1 MRLDTKLTDVEF
13 LQHLS
18 KTRICVYGV
27 AMSLR
32 LTCPCG
38 TAITGETEDELVVL
52 AQEHLGAE
60 HQGREYTREE
70 ILFLAM

>member
-1 MRLDTKLTDVEF
+1 MTLDTKLTDVEF

-18 KTRICVYGV
+18 KTAFSVYGG

-38 TAITGETEDELVVL
+38 TAITGENDDELVVL
-52 AQEHLGAE
+52 TQEHLGAE
-60 HQGREYTREE
+60 HPGREYSREE

>member
-1 MRLDTKLTDVEF
+1 MSNF
-13 LQHLS
+13 FN
-18 KTRICVYGV
+18 ICQKRAISVYGV

-60 HQGREYTREE
+60 HPGREYTREE

>member
-1 MRLDTKLTDVEF
+1 
-13 LQHLS
+13 
-18 KTRICVYGV
+18 
-27 AMSLR
+27 MSLR

-38 TAITGETEDELVVL
+38 TSITGETEDELVVL

>member
-1 MRLDTKLTDVEF
+1 MSNF
-13 LQHLS
+13 FN
-18 KTRICVYGV
+18 ICQKRGSSVYGV